1 MENCAF
7 TDEEIEVFK
16 LRRKGVS
23 IVAISLYLQMSE
35 SAVKRRIHS
44 IKEKIEEEKR
54 YESGTN
60 PN

>member
-1 MENCAF
+1 
-7 TDEEIEVFK
+7 

-23 IVAISLYLQMSE
+23 IVAIAMKMAISE

-54 YESGTN
+54 YESGTK

>member
-7 TDEEIEVFK
+7 TDEETEIFK

-23 IVAISLYLQMSE
+23 IVAIALDLQMSE

-54 YESGTN
+54 YESGTK

>member
-7 TDEEIEVFK
+7 TDEEVEVFK

-23 IVAISLYLQMSE
+23 IVAIALDLKMSE
-35 SAVKRRIHS
+35 SAVKRRIRS

-54 YESGTN
+54 YESGTK

>member
-7 TDEEIEVFK
+7 TDEEAEIFR

>member
-7 TDEEIEVFK
+7 TDEEIEIFV
-16 LRRKGVS
+16 LRRKGIS
-23 IVAISLYLQMSE
+23 IVAIALKLQMSE

-54 YESGTN
+54 YESGTT
-60 PN
+60 

>member
-7 TDEEIEVFK
+7 TDEEAEIFK

-23 IVAISLYLQMSE
+23 IVAIALYLQMSE